1 MAITVQKGA
10 TVLLDDDQD
19 VTITAVDLTRSYVL
33 IDASTDSAST
43 STGYQDWGVTA
54 YLSSPTTVRLQRDG
68 YTVDAEVT
76 WSVVTCDQG
85 EFLTVERSNTSIT
98 TGNVVATAAVTETD
112 PARTMLL
119 YNTRGNFGTSD
130 TRCGFATGRISSIVE
145 LEFERGV
152 SSTTRTNIRYELVEW
167 SHESGVRV
175 TAGVADGSSLT
186 GVTDETIPHG
196 ATVTTSDTWLYAQ
209 ARHESNGLE
218 QCAVRVRFDGSDI
231 LLKRYDTTSTAYDSH
246 VAWQLVTFPADC
258 TVQRTPVMASSDTTK
273 DTSLSPISIDTGATI
288 VWQTN
293 SCNGTGTALGR
304 NSWNVQ
310 VLNSTTIRQK
320 RSYSGQASES
330 AISICDFSSLNNTKH
345 VLYLGHT

>member
-1 MAITVQKGA
+1 VAITVQKGA
-10 TVLLDDDQD
+10 TVLVDDDQD

-85 EFLTVERSNTSIT
+85 EFLTVERDSTSIT

-112 PARTMLL
+112 PARTMLI

-130 TRCGFATGRISSIVE
+130 TRCGYATGRISSIVE
-145 LEFERGV
+145 VEFERGV

-175 TAGVADGSSLT
+175 TAGVAN
-186 GVTDETIPHG
+186 
-196 ATVTTSDTWLYAQ
+196 VTTSADVELSFAHGASGVTASNTWCYSQ
-209 ARHESNGLE
+209 SRHTQNGLE
-218 QCAVRVRFDGSDI
+218 QCSMRVRFDAADI
-231 LLKRYDTTSTAYDSH
+231 LLKRYDQVAVYFSD
-246 VAWQLVTFPADC
+246 VAWQLVTFPVDC
-258 TVQRTPVMASSDTTK
+258 CEQRTPVAASGDTTK
-273 DTSLSPISIDTGATI
+273 DTTPTLVMDTASTI

-293 SCNGTGTALGR
+293 NCNGTGTALGR
-304 NSWNVQ
+304 NAWNVQ
-310 VLNSTTIRQK
+310 VLNSTTVRQQ